1 MLPAQDSLSD
11 NSSLGN
17 LIALPLQ
24 GKALQDGNSA
34 FIDGN
39 WNAYPDQWRIL
50 FSKPRLSQEFL
61 EEKIK
66 EWTNPIEDVAANAAE
81 SDREKPW
88 NRMQH
93 FNKNDVDGKIHIT
106 LSNKELTKYD
116 NGILHA
122 ATAFGK
128 TVVSSAIIAQKK
140 VNTLI
145 ILESSA
151 LIEQWKDALGKF
163 INISEELP
171 TYETKTGRVRKRKS
185 LIGTLQGA
193 HDSMTG
199 IIDIAMAG
207 SLCKKGSIII
217 C

>member
-1 MLPAQDSLSD
+1 MKFVIGRALTILSWDNPVTAFFRKSRKLRHSLGRPSRSDFVQFGFALLDKGAEQVNLKSFKYYDRMLPAQDSLSD

-66 EWTNPIEDVAANAAE
+66 KWTNPIEDIAANADE

-88 NRMQH
+88 NRMQI
-93 FNKNDVDGKIHIT
+93 FNKNDVDGR
-106 LSNKELTKYD
+106 Y
-116 NGILHA
+116 ILHYQMEYMW
-122 ATAFGK
+122 
-128 TVVSSAIIAQKK
+128 IIR
-140 VNTLI
+140 I
-145 ILESSA
+145 
-151 LIEQWKDALGKF
+151 
-163 INISEELP
+163 
-171 TYETKTGRVRKRKS
+171 
-185 LIGTLQGA
+185 
-193 HDSMTG
+193 
-199 IIDIAMAG
+199 
-207 SLCKKGSIII
+207 
-217 C
+217 